1 MSRIPFKERPA
12 GLDRVPVLSYR
23 RAARVIMRDYAMTWR
38 EARLAG
44 KPGNDWLH
52 FARIWRNVSQGQ
64 QPIATEAE

>member
-23 RAARVIMRDYAMTWR
+23 RTARIIMRDYAMCWR

-52 FARIWRNVSQGQ
+52 FARIWRNVSNGA
-64 QPIATEAE
+64 QPLALGDE